1 MKHPVIILALLIAV
15 FSPVSAQSIDQGH
28 AFAKADDYT
37 AALNEWKPLAEQ
49 GNAEAQYLLGFLF
62 QHGLGVASYN
72 DKEAAK
78 WYGLAAEQGH
88 SKSQFK
94 LADAHR
100 WGTGVIQNYAE
111 AIRWYYRS
119 AKQGSII
126 SQDRLGYVYWKH
138 FDDPKSNLLAHMW
151 YNIAAANGMLDS
163 GRLRDQIASLMTS
176 ADISKAQA
184 MAKECMNSGYTK
196 CGY

>member
-1 MKHPVIILALLIAV
+1 MTLS
-15 FSPVSAQSIDQGH
+15 SPVAAQSLDKGH
-28 AFAKADDYT
+28 AFAKADDYA

-62 QHGLGVASYN
+62 RHGLGVASYD

-78 WYGLAAEQGH
+78 WYELAAEQGH
-88 SKSQFK
+88 PKSQFE
-94 LADAHR
+94 LAEAYR

-111 AIRWYYRS
+111 AIKWHYRS

-126 SQDRLGYVYWKH
+126 SQDRLGYVYWEH
-138 FDDPKSNLLAHMW
+138 FDDPESNLLAHMW
-151 YNIAAANGMLDS
+151 YNIAAANGSYDS
-163 GRLRDQIASLMTS
+163 GRLRDQIASSMNK

-184 MAKECMNSGYTK
+184 MARECMDSGYTK